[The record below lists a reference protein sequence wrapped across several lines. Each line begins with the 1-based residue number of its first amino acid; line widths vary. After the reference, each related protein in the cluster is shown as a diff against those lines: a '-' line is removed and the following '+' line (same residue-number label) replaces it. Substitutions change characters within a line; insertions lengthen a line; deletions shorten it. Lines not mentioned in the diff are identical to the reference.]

1 MVLSQVA
8 CIFDPMGFA
17 APFIIRAKIGIQRLW
32 QKGIDWDTV
41 LEENDKLEWIRLFEE
56 MKNLEDIT
64 FKRSNP

>member
-1 MVLSQVA
+1 
-8 CIFDPMGFA
+8 MGFA